1 MKVLLT
7 GSSGMVGMNIINH
20 PLFSKYEWLLP
31 RHKELDLKDYSQV
44 ESYLSQHKPDFI
56 IHAAGKVGGIQ
67 ANMREPVSFLIDN
80 LDMGRNLL
88 LAASKVGVKKL
99 LNLGSSCMYPR
110 DREDALSEND
120 VLCGQL
126 EPTNEGYALAKITVA
141 RLASYLN
148 RENPSFMYKTLIPCN
163 LFGPYDK
170 FDPKWSHMIPA
181 VLLKLHSAKENNSES
196 VEIWGSGEARR
207 EFMYA
212 GDLAEAIYRALE
224 HIDDMPELLNIGLGH
239 DYTVNEYY
247 QAAAKVVGYTGSF
260 HHDLSKPVGMSRKL
274 TSVNK
279 AHDWGWHSSTSLEGG
294 LEKTYQ
300 FFLNQ
305 LSSIN

>member
-1 MKVLLT
+1 
-7 GSSGMVGMNIINH
+7 MVGMNIINH

-110 DREDALSEND
+110 DREDALSEED

-148 RENPSFMYKTLIPCN
+148 RENPSLMYKTLIPCN
-163 LFGPYDK
+163 LYGPHDK

-181 VLLKLHSAKENNSES
+181 VLLKLHFAKENKSDS

-212 GDLAEAIYRALE
+212 GDLADAIYRALE
-224 HIDDMPELLNIGLGH
+224 RIDDMPELLNIGLGH

-247 QAAAKVVGYTGSF
+247 QAAAKVVGYTGLF

-279 AHDWGWHSSTSLEGG
+279 ANNWGWHSSTSLEGG

-300 FFLNQ
+300 FFLSQ

>member
-110 DREDALSEND
+110 DREDALSEDD